1 MSYHLL
7 SEPLRK
13 YIRDKHWDEL
23 RPIQHAA
30 IEKILSTDE
39 NYILASRTASGK
51 TEAAFLPILSKV
63 NFNET
68 GIQVLYIS
76 PLIALINDQF
86 QRIEEICEYLDIS
99 VTKWHGEANK
109 TLKEKI
115 LKKPSGIILITPE
128 SLEAMFVTK
137 PFNVK
142 QLFSN
147 LKFVIID
154 EIHSFLGTDRGTQL
168 KSLLFRLQNVNE
180 KKFRIVGLSAT
191 VGDYSQAKK
200 LTGNEN
206 FTKILLDKAKKDV
219 DVQFRFFE
227 SEKSDDFSITFL
239 KNLYQ
244 ATENHK
250 VLIFPNTRGKVEEIA
265 VKLKKIAQLVNGH
278 SNYFSHHSSVDKEVR
293 EYVEFFAKNRREN
306 FCISC
311 TSTLEL
317 GIDIGAIDKVIQ
329 IDATN
334 SISSLVQRLGRS
346 GRKDSDKSQLI
357 LYATNQWSL
366 LQSLACWQL
375 YTENFIEPPFNIE
388 KPYDILLHQILSV
401 AKERSGMA
409 KNELINFLNN
419 NFAFA
424 NIEIS
429 EINEIIEHLI
439 QLNFLEKLRNEVIIG
454 IDGEFLVNHRD
465 FFSVFKVEE
474 EFRVVNSG
482 NTIGKI
488 PFTPQIMEDANIFL
502 AAQVWKIKFIDT
514 KTKKIEVIKTS
525 DGKKPVYFGQTMPV
539 HAKIREKMLEI
550 LFTKQLFPILN
561 DLSFA
566 EIEKMRKDFSIFD
579 IKNLQSERPLFYKE
593 NKLRFFSFES
603 TKVNRTLLFLFKIF
617 GIEILLNDAESCFD
631 LEISVQAFFK
641 TIQYFSKPLENI
653 NYFLTEFLEKNP
665 NILDFSKY
673 GNFLPQKFKLSL
685 LKEKV
690 FDFENTILFLNSV
703 KFCLPR

>member
-514 KTKKIEVIKTS
+514 KTRKIEVIKTS
-525 DGKKPVYFGQTMPV
+525 DGKKPIYFGQTMPV

-550 LFTKQLFPILN
+550 LFTKQHFPILN

-579 IKNLQSERPLFYKE
+579 IKNLQSERPLLYKE

-653 NYFLTEFLEKNP
+653 NSFLTEFLEKNP